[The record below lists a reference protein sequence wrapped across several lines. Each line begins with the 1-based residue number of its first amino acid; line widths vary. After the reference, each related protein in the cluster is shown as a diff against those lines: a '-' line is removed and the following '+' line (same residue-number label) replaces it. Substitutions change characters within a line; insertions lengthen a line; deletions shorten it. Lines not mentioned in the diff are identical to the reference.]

1 MGTNRQHQSHK
12 GNAMN
17 ETKNLSRREAVA
29 LRTCREARPRSGAT
43 DVA

>member
-17 ETKNLSRREAVA
+17 ETKNLSRRAAIA
-29 LRTCREARPRSGAT
+29 LLGGSHYR
-43 DVA
+43 DF